1 MSAPF
6 AIDPATG
13 RLRFPDLD
21 LDLTPGMPQAAFIS
35 ATARLNRDN
44 LGANDGWQ
52 RYSVREIIAGDRKL
66 GLFIMFFN
74 RRLTKLSFAWSQKD
88 ETWDDWS
95 EASEAARRKEYQ
107 QAIDSQLGGKSEF
120 AWGTVAAIQDN
131 KSGGAD
137 IWVEYSQS
145 YLRVS

>member
-35 ATARLNRDN
+35 ATSRLNRDN
-44 LGANDGWQ
+44 LGANNGWQ
-52 RYSVREIIAGDRKL
+52 RYSMRELISGDRKL
-66 GLFIMFFN
+66 GLFLIFFDG
-74 RRLTKLSFAWSQKD
+74 RLNKLSFAWSQKD

-95 EASEAARRKEYQ
+95 EASEAARQREYQ
-107 QAIDSQLGGKSEF
+107 RAIDSQLGGSSEF
-120 AWGTVAAIQDN
+120 PWGRISVIQDH
-131 KSGGAD
+131 KSGGTD
-137 IWVEYSQS
+137 IWIDCSPAKKP
-145 YLRVS
+145 

>member
-13 RLRFPDLD
+13 RLRLPDLD

-35 ATARLNRDN
+35 ATSRLNRDN

-52 RYSVREIIAGDRKL
+52 RYSMRELISGDRKL
-66 GLFIMFFN
+66 GLFLIFFDG
-74 RRLTKLSFAWSQKD
+74 RLNKLSFAWSQKD

-95 EASEAARRKEYQ
+95 EASEAARQRDPGPQELRHRYLDRLL
-107 QAIDSQLGGKSEF
+107 AGKKTL
-120 AWGTVAAIQDN
+120 A
-131 KSGGAD
+131 
-137 IWVEYSQS
+137 
-145 YLRVS
+145 VSTWPVTGDGWEEKHKG